1 MLVGI
6 DKNKGVCEECP
17 DIWSEDPFILL
28 KVENYQNFYLCELYP
43 LMFTAFK
50 VNNENFFFNM
60 YL

>member
-1 MLVGI
+1 MRAGI

-17 DIWSEDPFILL
+17 DVWSEDPFILL

-50 VNNENFFFNM
+50 VNNENFF
-60 YL
+60 